1 MRRSGGGGFIKILF
15 LLVLI
20 LVVLIGGLLWMNF
33 LGVLNIQDR
42 LSFVTR
48 FMGVEP
54 RDVPEDPNEIYLL
67 DNQRIQKERESLNL
81 LHNELSVLEENLV
94 VKDQELKQREEEL
107 LGREQS
113 LEEKEKSLNEVALLY
128 ENKKANLEQNALYLM
143 GMEPVKAKDILLA
156 MDNLDVVDLLR
167 TSERLARE
175 AGEASLVAYWI
186 SLMPADRAAEIQRL
200 MTLKPE

>member
-1 MRRSGGGGFIKILF
+1 MRRSGSGGFIKILF
-15 LLVLI
+15 LLI
-20 LVVLIGGLLWMNF
+20 LTCVVVIGGLLWMNF

-42 LSFVTR
+42 LSFITR
-48 FMGVEP
+48 FAGVEP
-54 RDVPEDPNEIYLL
+54 RYVPEDPNEIYLL

-81 LHNELSVLEENLV
+81 LNTELSVLEENLL
-94 VKDQELKQREEEL
+94 VKDQELRQREEEL
-107 LGREQS
+107 QGREQS